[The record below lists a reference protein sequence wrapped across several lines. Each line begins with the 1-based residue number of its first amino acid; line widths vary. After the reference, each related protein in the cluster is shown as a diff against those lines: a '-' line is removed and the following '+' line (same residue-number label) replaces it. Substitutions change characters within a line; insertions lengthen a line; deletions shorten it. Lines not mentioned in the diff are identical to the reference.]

1 MINGLCG
8 PNYQEKD
15 LAPQK
20 ENQLREVTIKLVG
33 EWPHGSTEPEAPKKA
48 VEAS

>member
-15 LAPQK
+15 LAPQE
-20 ENQLREVTIKLVG
+20 ENQPREVTTKPVG
-33 EWPHGSTEPEAPKKA
+33 EWPRGSTEPEAPKKV